1 LEEGR
6 ERINDFET
14 EEVMII
20 GRKEK
25 QKVELKDLEEL
36 RNRIK
41 EIKKRKEKIY
51 KRFKNQSKERR

>member
-6 ERINDFET
+6 ESINDFET